1 MGDQMQAASESECRP
16 IGATCPGAT
25 AWPTEPTLR
34 ERAPGFEGDVLY
46 MLATAPAGAIVAL
59 GLGDYPE
66 WLRSETAVAI
76 VGACV
81 DGVRVAA
88 PNRGEASLDLDLA
101 GTGGQLV
108 RDLTLAADAPR
119 TLGALV
125 RVEGQPVSLR
135 SILVT
140 GTDHGGIVFQGEQ
153 AGSLSDV
160 VVREPGGQ
168 GLEVREGA
176 RVQAERLVVEAA
188 GGTGVFVNRRAG
200 DARSTLTLSDAV
212 VSGPGRQGI
221 EVARGSSADLAQ
233 VIVREAGRASLAGI
247 TVDSETPTEVT
258 GADLFLAHP
267 TGLGRTWLSHGI
279 EVDGGGVLD
288 VRRVRI
294 EGALEAGVFV
304 ASYVNHREATVRMS
318 DVLIRGTLPS
328 RDTVLGMALALLG
341 PSDVAL
347 ERALLLESR
356 GVAVAVS
363 SVAARAPA
371 TLSLTD
377 VVVADNQSSSDRKL
391 GWGLALM
398 EGAQGQAER
407 LLIDRPR
414 AAGVLVAG
422 WGKVPETRLS
432 LAHVTVRDTRQ
443 PECTEIPEGEAGSCV
458 VGGALLARGSG
469 VVIHEGGRLKIEDF
483 ELTGSAVA
491 GLFLGP
497 EGHITARRGDI
508 RDNEIGLNFLQEDFD
523 LDSLSDDVRVFDNGT
538 DVARQELPLPS
549 TEGLFP
555 ARPPQQPAGGLAG
568 ADLQVPEHG
577 EVLVA
582 PRALAPELQI
592 DVAAHVGPA

>member
-46 MLATAPAGAIVAL
+46 VLPTARPGGDGTRARPIRLAAVALATAPAGAIVAL

-233 VIVREAGRASLAGI
+233 IGRASCR
-247 TVDSETPTEVT
+247 E
-258 GADLFLAHP
+258 
-267 TGLGRTWLSHGI
+267 
-279 EVDGGGVLD
+279 
-288 VRRVRI
+288 RV
-294 EGALEAGVFV
+294 
-304 ASYVNHREATVRMS
+304 
-318 DVLIRGTLPS
+318 
-328 RDTVLGMALALLG
+328 
-341 PSDVAL
+341 
-347 ERALLLESR
+347 
-356 GVAVAVS
+356 
-363 SVAARAPA
+363 
-371 TLSLTD
+371 
-377 VVVADNQSSSDRKL
+377 
-391 GWGLALM
+391 
-398 EGAQGQAER
+398 
-407 LLIDRPR
+407 
-414 AAGVLVAG
+414 
-422 WGKVPETRLS
+422 
-432 LAHVTVRDTRQ
+432 
-443 PECTEIPEGEAGSCV
+443 
-458 VGGALLARGSG
+458 
-469 VVIHEGGRLKIEDF
+469 
-483 ELTGSAVA
+483 
-491 GLFLGP
+491 
-497 EGHITARRGDI
+497 
-508 RDNEIGLNFLQEDFD
+508 
-523 LDSLSDDVRVFDNGT
+523 
-538 DVARQELPLPS
+538 
-549 TEGLFP
+549 
-555 ARPPQQPAGGLAG
+555 
-568 ADLQVPEHG
+568 
-577 EVLVA
+577 
-582 PRALAPELQI
+582 
-592 DVAAHVGPA
+592 